1 MKKNISEG
9 VIVMRVFITTL
20 QTRIP
25 ISSPGITFEFSIDFN
40 ECLCSLFL
48 KKFSLVI
55 LKVNLP

>member
-1 MKKNISEG
+1 
-9 VIVMRVFITTL
+9 MRVFITTL

-25 ISSPGITFEFSIDFN
+25 INSLGIAFEFLIDFN

-48 KKFSLVI
+48 KKLSLVV

>member
-1 MKKNISEG
+1 
-9 VIVMRVFITTL
+9 MRVFITTL

-25 ISSPGITFEFSIDFN
+25 INSSDITFEFSIDFN

-48 KKFSLVI
+48 KKIPLVI